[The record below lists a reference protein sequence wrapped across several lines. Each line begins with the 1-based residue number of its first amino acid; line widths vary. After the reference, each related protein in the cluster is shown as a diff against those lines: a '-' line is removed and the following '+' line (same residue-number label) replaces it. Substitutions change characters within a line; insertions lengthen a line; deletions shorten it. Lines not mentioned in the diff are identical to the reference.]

1 MSTQWKDLGART
13 AGWPRLQRQGRL
25 RLPWPR
31 ASLRAYLVAVI
42 LVATVPMS
50 LLAAFLIGQSIV
62 SAREQLDAGLH
73 RAAASFA
80 LTVEREIA
88 SSVDALHILSYSD
101 ALQRHDIAG
110 FFSSLAAMPQLRTTW
125 SSTYLID
132 VDGRVLFNT
141 QQRAGAELGQL
152 DAAEVLSRLKRD
164 GRPVWSD
171 LIRDPSGQ
179 WSTTVLVPVFVDG
192 QLAYALG
199 AWIPPSS
206 WQVLIKSAPAQAPEG
221 FLTLHDAQMR
231 FIARSRNAENVVS
244 QPLPEVSQ
252 EAMRENRDSGVARIR
267 AVEGHSVYGAWK
279 RLEPTGWGVVV
290 GEPARP
296 IDQAHLRYLASALG
310 AGLLSLL
317 AGVGL
322 SMLVAKRVTTPLRTL
337 ARQGPLPRGDISQV
351 REIALLHD
359 ALRDAEYQRE
369 RARETLQA
377 KADEFE
383 TLFHSSPIGLAI
395 TQDPQCQHV
404 LRNPALTRML
414 DEPETDGSRTS
425 WPLLP
430 VLSKDRPLLPQEQP
444 LQRAALTGTRQE
456 HVELEIRHADGRS
469 VRLIAHAVPLL
480 DSRGQPRGAIGTYTD
495 ITERKQAEESLVLTE
510 RRLRE
515 SQHLVELAQAAGHV
529 GFFDLD
535 LQSQQVTLTSG
546 MARLFDRPIT
556 DTRLS
561 WSTLLAQLDG
571 ADQAVVQAML
581 RDATDQRLSQTSFEF
596 RVHMPTGQERWLST
610 RATLSYSDDQALHMH
625 GVVVDITQQKQ
636 VDRERAQLIQREQQA
651 RRDAEN
657 ANRAK
662 DEFLA
667 MLGHELRNPL
677 GAISAA
683 SEVLNRIDQGNDV
696 AQRARQII
704 SRQTRHLAR
713 LMDDLLDVARVI
725 SGKVL
730 LMRQPVQIG
739 QLVQRVLHQLE
750 MAGRLQAHRVTT
762 NIDAVWVHADA
773 TRLEQIASNLL
784 SNALKYT
791 PDGGAIKVSVKSD
804 LGQAVLTVRDTG
816 VGMSAELRDRVF
828 DLFVQGERTL
838 DRQQGG
844 LGIGLTLVRRLVEL
858 QGGQVQ
864 ADSAGPGEGSTF
876 TVMLPAMSA
885 PDAQEEPVA
894 PPRQAL
900 RRVAIVEDNDDARD
914 SLCAMLELLG
924 PHETL
929 SAGDGEQ
936 GLKLILQARPD
947 VALIDIGL
955 PGLTGYEVAE
965 RLRAAGYRGTLV
977 ALSGYGQPHDVER
990 AHAAGFD
997 HHFVKPLDP
1006 GRLEALLNASASGTP
1021 LAE

>member
-1 MSTQWKDLGART
+1 MSTQWKDLGLRA
-13 AGWPRLQRQGRL
+13 AWPRLQRQGRL
-25 RLPWPR
+25 GLPWPR

-50 LLAAFLIGQSIV
+50 FLAAYLISQSII
-62 SAREQLDAGLH
+62 SAREQLDAGLN

-110 FFSSLAAMPQLRTTW
+110 FFSSLAAMPQLRVTW

-132 VDGRVLFNT
+132 VDGKVLFNT
-141 QQRAGAELGQL
+141 QQPPGAELSQL
-152 DAAEVLSRLKRD
+152 DAAEALARLKRD
-164 GRPVWSD
+164 GQPVWSD

-192 QLAYALG
+192 HLAYALG
-199 AWIPPSS
+199 AWIPPAS
-206 WQVLIKSAPAQAPEG
+206 WQGLILSAPKQAREG

-231 FIARSRNAENVVS
+231 FIARSHRIENVVG
-244 QPLPEVSQ
+244 QPLPDVSQ
-252 EAMRENRDSGVARIR
+252 QAMKERRESGVARIR

-296 IDQAHLRYLASALG
+296 IDQAHLRYLASTLG

-317 AGVGL
+317 AGVSL

-337 ARQGPLPRGDISQV
+337 ARHGPLPRGDISQV
-351 REIALLHD
+351 REIALLHE
-359 ALRDAEYQRE
+359 ALREAERQRE
-369 RARETLQA
+369 HARETLQA

-395 TQDPQCQHV
+395 TQDAQCQHV

-414 DEPETDGSRTS
+414 GEPDTDGSRTR
-425 WPLLP
+425 WPDLT
-430 VLSKDRPLLPQEQP
+430 VLSRDRVLLPQEQP
-444 LQRAALTGTRQE
+444 LQRAAVTGMRQD

-480 DSRGQPRGAIGTYTD
+480 DGRGQPRGAIGTYTD
-495 ITERKQAEESLVLTE
+495 ITERKQAEESLMLAE

-546 MARLFDRPIT
+546 MARLFGLPIS
-556 DTRLS
+556 DTYLS
-561 WSTLLAQLDG
+561 WAALLAHLDP
-571 ADQAVVQAML
+571 ADREPVEAVLQ
-581 RDATDQRLSQTSFEF
+581 DATARALGQTSFEF
-596 RVHMPTGQERWLST
+596 RVGGPDGQTRWLST
-610 RATLSYSDDQALHMH
+610 RATLTHADGCALHMH

-636 VDRERAQLIQREQQA
+636 VDRERAQLIEREQQA
-651 RRDAEN
+651 RHAAEN

-683 SEVLNRIDQGNDV
+683 SEVLNRIDQGNEV

-730 LMRQPVQIG
+730 LMRQPVQLG
-739 QLVQRVLHQLE
+739 QLVQRVLHALE
-750 MAGRLQAHRVTT
+750 MAGRLQSHRVSTD
-762 NIDAVWVHADA
+762 ISSVWVHADA

-791 PDGGAIKVSVKSD
+791 PDGGAITVTVKDD
-804 LGQAVLTVRDTG
+804 LGQAVLSVQDTG
-816 VGMSAELRDRVF
+816 VGMSPELRDRVF

-864 ADSAGPGEGSTF
+864 AASEGAGLGSTF
-876 TVMLPAMSA
+876 TVMLPAMRAPESA
-885 PDAQEEPVA
+885 DEPRT
-894 PPRQAL
+894 PPPQAL
-900 RRVAIVEDNDDARD
+900 RRVVIVEDNDDARD
-914 SLCAMLELLG
+914 SLCAMLELIG

-929 SAGDGEQ
+929 SAGDGED
-936 GLKLILQARPD
+936 GLRLILSARPD

-955 PGLTGYEVAE
+955 PGLTGFEVAQK
-965 RLRAAGYRGTLV
+965 LRAAGYRGTLV

-1006 GRLEALLNASASGTP
+1006 VRLEALLDASPSGTP